1 MLIIDK
7 LADKEK
13 YKEENKITLNPGLMK
28 SLGVLS
34 LAGGRQKRGQKRE
47 VIRLE
52 F

>member
-1 MLIIDK
+1 MLIVDK

-28 SLGVLS
+28 SHRCVVS
-34 LAGGRQKRGQKRE
+34 WGRQKRRPKSE
-47 VIRLE
+47 VISLE